1 VDQITS
7 QDKAIDFA
15 RPLDSTH
22 GSFVQVDRPQVV
34 LVTWKRAEDG
44 DGTVLRFVEVG
55 GKETTAEVQVPL
67 LNVRSAWR
75 CDAFEKA
82 GSRFNISSRL

>member
-1 VDQITS
+1 
-7 QDKAIDFA
+7 
-15 RPLDSTH
+15 
-22 GSFVQVDRPQVV
+22 VV

-75 CDAFEKA
+75 CDAFERKQEA
-82 GSRFNISSRL
+82 VSTSAHGFKFSAKPFQIVTVRLEGEPALK